1 MRSSEKRR
9 ILTGAALF
17 IILLFAINTSS
28 ATSGA
33 NDDIFTDVSSSYEL
47 IPDEGIVKVSREITF
62 HNNDPDTKYWR
73 GYYSNYNS
81 YLPDGATEINVF
93 DDENNM
99 DFKKVDEGYHV
110 FYFNHKVWYEES
122 YRFYVEYK
130 IEINKNTAVF
140 LLSEY
145 GDNVEVT
152 LEVPADFET
161 HLSRDDYK
169 VEERLYSSVYIFEK
183 GQNWDKSCK
192 VNSVRDSP
200 RLTLT
205 DTAHLQERDVDIE
218 IRYWEGEEEWA
229 QDTMQTSIESLELLE
244 EKWGIAYPPEYNITI
259 TQANL
264 TETGGYGGYN
274 QGMNGIW
281 LLYTSN
287 HGILV
292 HELSHYW
299 TRACN
304 FEQLWMDE
312 GYADLYTYIVLS
324 EMEPKEA
331 ESRRDRFLNKYKELY
346 DEHDFPLSDWN
357 TPETLNSNTEEHVD
371 YGYKKAFSLTY
382 TVYNTIGEEA
392 LKKANKE
399 FTEQS
404 GEIDNEDYLGII
416 SSVSHA
422 DTSFIEEYIYY

>member
-9 ILTGAALF
+9 IPTGAALL

-28 ATSGA
+28 AASGA

-47 IPDEGIVKVSREITF
+47 VPDEGIVKVSKGITF
-62 HNNDPDTKYWR
+62 YNYNPDTKYWR

-81 YLPDGATEINVF
+81 YLPDGATDIKVF
-93 DDENNM
+93 DDESSMAYN
-99 DFKKVDEGYHV
+99 KAVEGYYV

-122 YRFYVEYK
+122 YSFYIEYE

-140 LLSEY
+140 SLNEY

-152 LEVPADFET
+152 LEVPTDFDT
-161 HLSRDDYK
+161 HLSRDDYI
-169 VEERLYSSVYIFEK
+169 VEEKLYSSVYIFEK
-183 GQNWDKSCK
+183 GQNWDRACK
-192 VNSVRDSP
+192 VNSVRSSP
-200 RLTLT
+200 RLSLT
-205 DTAHLQERDVDIE
+205 DTAHLKERDVDIE
-218 IRYWEGEEEWA
+218 VRYWEGEEEWA
-229 QDTMQTSIESLELLE
+229 QDIMQTSIESLELLE
-244 EKWGIAYPPEYNITI
+244 GKWGIAYPPRYNITI

-274 QGMNGIW
+274 QGRDGIW
-281 LLYTSN
+281 MLYTSN

-324 EMEPKEA
+324 EMEPEEA
-331 ESRRDRFLNKYKELY
+331 ESRRDRFLSKYEKLY
-346 DEHDFPLSDWN
+346 DEHDFPLSDWD

-371 YGYKKAFSLTY
+371 FGYKKAFSLTY
-382 TVYNTIGEEA
+382 TLYNTIGLEA
-392 LKKANKE
+392 LKEANEE
-399 FTEQS
+399 FTERPE
-404 GEIDNEDYLGII
+404 GIDNEDYLEII
-416 SSVSHA
+416 RSVSSA
-422 DTSFIEEYIYY
+422 DTIFVEEYLYN